1 MAVPYAT
8 QADVKDLC
16 NIAHDDIDKFVAKF
30 PGRLEKMSQ
39 AVSGKLDMRL
49 RVRYGVPF
57 PSPYPYEIV
66 ALVVAILVW
75 ELVLAKGINPT
86 TEQSKE
92 LKAKHDD
99 AWDTAEKLRT
109 NEYQLD
115 PSVDATPSKSEGGP
129 VIRHIPDG
137 KDYLY
142 GGRYR
147 SLGCGRC

>member
-1 MAVPYAT
+1 MAVAY
-8 QADVKDLC
+8 ADVDDVKALC
-16 NIAHDDIDKFVAKF
+16 NIAHDDIDKFVAKY
-30 PGRLEKMSQ
+30 PGRLGKMSQ

-57 PSPYPYEIV
+57 PSPFPYEIV

-75 ELVLAKGINPT
+75 DLVLAKGINPT

-99 AWDTAEKLRT
+99 AWATAEKLRT

-115 PSVDATPSKSEGGP
+115 PSVDATPTKSEGGP
-129 VIRHIPDG
+129 IIRMIPDG
-137 KDYLY
+137 NEYLY
-142 GGRYR
+142 GKR
-147 SLGCGRC
+147 SGFGGCRRC